1 MIIDA
6 ALFLAIR
13 GIVNYY
19 IPNNLAAALSNS

>member
-13 GIVNYY
+13 DIVNYY
-19 IPNNLAAALSNS
+19 IPNNLAADFNNS